1 MRRARF
7 LAILLF
13 FPPLLAVTA
22 CGSKEDDAVASEMSM
37 SGLAVNG
44 YIWRAALDTLSF
56 MPMIDV
62 DPRSGAIITD
72 WYINPETPRERM
84 KVAVFII
91 GRELRAD
98 ALKVTVI
105 REELDEKGIWINRP
119 VRAGTQLRI
128 EDAILTRAR
137 QLRIDSL
144 DKE

>member
-1 MRRARF
+1 MTFAR
-7 LAILLF
+7 LLTILLL
-13 FPPLLAVTA
+13 FPALFAVTA
-22 CGSKEDDAVASEMSM
+22 CGSDEDDMATSDISM
-37 SGLAVNG
+37 AGLAVNG
-44 YIWRAALDTLSF
+44 YLWRAALDTLSF

-105 REELDEKGIWINRP
+105 REQRNESGVWVNRP
-119 VRAGTQLRI
+119 VRAGTQLQI

-144 DKE
+144 DK

>member
-1 MRRARF
+1 MKCARF
-7 LAILLF
+7 LAILLL
-13 FPPLLAVTA
+13 FPALFAITA
-22 CGSKEDDAVASEMSM
+22 CGSDGDDAAASDMSM

-44 YIWRAALDTLSF
+44 YLWRAALDTLSF

-105 REELDEKGIWINRP
+105 REERNETGVWVNRP
-119 VRAGTQLRI
+119 VRAGTQLQI

-144 DKE
+144 DK

>member
-1 MRRARF
+1 MAF
-7 LAILLF
+7 LRYSAF
-13 FPPLLAVTA
+13 ALALAGCLALAA
-22 CGSKEDDAVASEMSM
+22 CGSDDEQAAASDMSM

-44 YIWRAALDTLSF
+44 YLWRAALDTLSF

-72 WYINPETPRERM
+72 WYTNPETPRERM

-98 ALKVTVI
+98 ALKVNVI
-105 REELDEKGIWINRP
+105 REERNEAGVWVNRP

-137 QLRIDSL
+137 QLRIDTL
-144 DKE
+144 EK

>member
-1 MRRARF
+1 MKCARF
-7 LAILLF
+7 LAILLL
-13 FPPLLAVTA
+13 FPAVFAITA
-22 CGSKEDDAVASEMSM
+22 CGSDGDDAAASDISM

-44 YIWRAALDTLSF
+44 YLWRAALDTLSF

-105 REELDEKGIWINRP
+105 REERNANGVWVNRP
-119 VRAGTQLRI
+119 VRAGTQLQI

-144 DKE
+144 DK